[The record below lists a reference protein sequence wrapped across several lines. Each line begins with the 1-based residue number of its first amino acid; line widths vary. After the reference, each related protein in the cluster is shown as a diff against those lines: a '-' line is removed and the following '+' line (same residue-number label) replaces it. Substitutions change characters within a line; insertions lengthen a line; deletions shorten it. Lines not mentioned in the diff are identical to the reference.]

1 MSTPP
6 PAPPGRPALVV
17 PFTKMDGAGNDFVV
31 LDNRFLRF
39 SDDELAALARQ
50 ACPRRSG
57 VGADGLLA
65 LDEPDAEGA
74 HFRMRYRNADGS
86 LATMC
91 GNGARCL
98 ARFAARAGLGEPA
111 EGGAAEGGAAAVV
124 FDTDAGRVRAEV
136 PAPHAASGA
145 VTLAMPPPRDF
156 APTGLRDGP
165 TPKSSRVYR
174 IWTGTEHAVVFVP
187 DVARE
192 DVAATGGRL
201 RWDNAFRPTG
211 ANVDFVQVAGA
222 DRLVVRTFE
231 KGVEAETL
239 ACGTGALAAALVARL
254 ADPADRPAPD
264 APAEP
269 RAGRHRI
276 AVEMPGGTLTVAFRL
291 DGGEVSDLTLS
302 GPATTA
308 FEGTLEWRGD
318 PQMGGAA

>member
-39 SDDELAALARQ
+39 TDDELGALARR

-65 LDEPDAEGA
+65 LDDAEGEGA

-86 LATMC
+86 RATMC

-98 ARFAARAGLGEPA
+98 ARFAARAGLGTPA
-111 EGGAAEGGAAAVV
+111 GGGAVAVA

-136 PAPHAASGA
+136 PDASAASGE

-201 RWDNAFRPTG
+201 RWDGAFRPAG
-211 ANVDFVQVAGA
+211 ANVDFVQIAGA

-254 ADPADRPAPD
+254 ADPTGRPAPD
-264 APAEP
+264 EPHAPG
-269 RAGRHRI
+269 AGRHRI

-291 DGGEVSDLTLS
+291 DGGEVSDLSLA
-302 GPATTA
+302 GPATTV
-308 FEGTLEWRGD
+308 FEGTLEWRGN

>member
-39 SDDELAALARQ
+39 TDDELAALARQ

-65 LDEPDAEGA
+65 LDEPDADGA
-74 HFRMRYRNADGS
+74 DFRMRYRNADGS
-86 LATMC
+86 RATMC

-111 EGGAAEGGAAAVV
+111 EGGAVAVV

-165 TPKSSRVYR
+165 TPKSSRVFR

-201 RWDNAFRPTG
+201 RWDNAFRPAG

-291 DGGEVSDLTLS
+291 DGGEVSDLSLT

>member
-1 MSTPP
+1 MSLPP
-6 PAPPGRPALVV
+6 RPALVV

-39 SDDELAALARQ
+39 TDDELAALARQ

-65 LDEPDAEGA
+65 LDEPRGRRSQPDTDGA
-74 HFRMRYRNADGS
+74 DFRMRYRNADGS

-98 ARFAARAGLGEPA
+98 ARFAARAGLGTPA
-111 EGGAAEGGAAAVV
+111 EDGGGAVAVV
-124 FDTDAGRVRAEV
+124 FDTDAGRVRATV
-136 PAPHAASGA
+136 PDPGAASGP
-145 VTLAMPPPRDF
+145 VTLALPPPRDF

-165 TPKSSRVYR
+165 TPKSSRVFR

-201 RWDNAFRPTG
+201 RWDNAFRPAG
-211 ANVDFVQVAGA
+211 ANVDFVQVAGD

-231 KGVEAETL
+231 KGVEAETR
-239 ACGTGALAAALVARL
+239 ACGTGALAAAIVSRL
-254 ADPADRPAPD
+254 ADPVGRPAPD
-264 APAEP
+264 ALHVPG
-269 RAGRHRI
+269 AGRHEL

-291 DGGEVSDLTLS
+291 DDGEVSDLTLG
-302 GPATTA
+302 GPADTA
-308 FEGTLEWRGD
+308 FEGTLEWRGGPD
-318 PQMGGAA
+318 GEGA